1 VSDQQALA
9 GPDQD
14 ALRTLAHR
22 IALGK
27 HELARTIV
35 ARIRTDIV
43 SYALLEGEPEYDEA
57 VAYASENIDA
67 LLAALTSPDPSPPG
81 PLLQHTRHT
90 AQQLVSRGVSLSA
103 IHHAGRVWGATV
115 WDAVLAAARPDHPQE
130 REAALHIA
138 SQIWRHVDITST
150 TAALAYLD
158 EVTDRGL
165 LGRQLMDT
173 LLAGRGDTEFADRLA
188 HSLHLHLGQHH
199 VVVLIRGDGIPNE
212 DTTQRPLATQITLDY
227 IVDAARNHLRPT
239 AGSLLLAIRLGDLV
253 ALYPVHGP
261 NDLHQIR
268 RDCQALT
275 NNLNINVSIGIS
287 GAHHGLANIPTALT
301 EARDAVEIA
310 AGTDTHGRAVTLED
324 VLVDHML
331 RSSPHAQRILT
342 NTLKPLTDYDQQHPA
357 DLLKTLNAYLTAN
370 TNLTKTARQLTVHPN
385 TIVYRL
391 HRIQDLTGHDPRT
404 TDELLILYLA
414 LKLTQLKPNPNPD
427 P

>member
-1 VSDQQALA
+1 MSDRQTLA
-9 GPDQD
+9 ASDQD
-14 ALRTLAHR
+14 ALRTLAQR
-22 IALGK
+22 IAVGQP
-27 HELARTIV
+27 ELARTIV
-35 ARIRTDIV
+35 TRIRTDIV
-43 SYALLEGEPEYDEA
+43 SYTLLEGEPEFDEA
-57 VAYASENIDA
+57 VQYASQNIDA
-67 LLAALTSPDPSPPG
+67 LLDGLTNPDPIPQ
-81 PLLQHTRHT
+81 PLLQHTRQT

-115 WDAVLAAARPDHPQE
+115 WDAVLAAARTDHPQE
-130 REAALHIA
+130 REAALQIA
-138 SQIWRHVDITST
+138 SHIWRHVDTIST

-188 HSLHLHLGQHH
+188 HSLHLRLGQHH
-199 VVVLIRGDGIPNE
+199 AVILIRGDGIPHE

-227 IVDAARNHLRPT
+227 IVDAARNHLHPT

-268 RDCQALT
+268 QDCQALA
-275 NNLNINVSIGIS
+275 NNININISIGIS
-287 GAHHGLANIPTALT
+287 GTHHGLPNIATALA
-301 EARDAVEIA
+301 EARDAVAIA
-310 AGTDTHGRAVTLED
+310 AGTGIHNRPITLED

-331 RSSPHAQRILT
+331 RSSPHAQRILK
-342 NTLKPLTDYDQQHPA
+342 NTLKPLHQYDQQHHA
-357 DLLKTLNAYLTAN
+357 DLQKTLHTYLTAN
-370 TNLTKTARQLTVHPN
+370 TNLTQTARQLNVHPN

-404 TDELLILYLA
+404 TNELLTLYLA
-414 LKLTQLKPNPNPD
+414 LKLTQLKPDPHPD
-427 P
+427 